1 MLDAGGNAV
10 RGTFVRTVEPSHRRG
25 GHPSAKGGRFAE
37 AFHAAPPAGIAHH
50 VRHRSEGYVNA
61 PSRGFFGAGAG
72 HDLRVFLREGS
83 AHTQRDRE
91 NAAHSV
97 DHVAHDQRRD
107 TVLRFPHQSPNFL
120 LLLLVD
126 AEGTDQAAR
135 LKHLLPAQMKLSHR
149 PRRLSGIDK
158 KALHADLAY
167 LRDFL
172 LQAHIA
178 DQRPQFFGRH
188 ADFPPIGCLC
198 VHCIISSGWEQLE
211 DRALPCTFLLLFSFC
226 AAYRQKH
233 PHFPVF
239 RKSRDIFYSSR
250 CSLTRRR
257 FRARAKVACAV
268 RYS

>member
-1 MLDAGGNAV
+1 MTVILPRLHQPIGREMLDAGGKAV
-10 RGTFVRTVEPSHRRG
+10 RGTFVRTVEPSHRRS

-37 AFHAAPPAGIAHH
+37 AFHASAPARVAHH
-50 VRHRSEGYVNA
+50 VRHRREGHVNA

-149 PRRLSGIDK
+149 PRRLSGIGK

-211 DRALPCTFLLLFSFC
+211 DRALPCTFLPLFHS
-226 AAYRQKH
+226 ARHAGKNI
-233 PHFPVF
+233 PAFPF
-239 RKSRDIFYSSR
+239 SGKAGIFF
-250 CSLTRRR
+250 T
-257 FRARAKVACAV
+257 VPGV
-268 RYS
+268 P